1 MQIARPHS
9 GFLSNDH
16 DELRRYARMLPE
28 DLELTAG
35 MNRRAPVVGPIPDE
49 QAVFSGYDYTRIFME
64 LSVI

>member
-1 MQIARPHS
+1 
-9 GFLSNDH
+9 
-16 DELRRYARMLPE
+16 MLPE